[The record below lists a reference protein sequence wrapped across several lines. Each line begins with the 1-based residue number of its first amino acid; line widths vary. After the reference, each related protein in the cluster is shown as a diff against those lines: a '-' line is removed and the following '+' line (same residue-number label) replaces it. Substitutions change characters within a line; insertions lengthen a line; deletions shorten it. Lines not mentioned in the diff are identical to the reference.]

1 MRNVVIEVRGDR
13 HRLVEDKVVC
23 GCTVCSLRELCEPR
37 KNSRGM
43 CEPFLGYYKYG
54 HFMYGHFIMEDK
66 I

>member
-1 MRNVVIEVRGDR
+1 MKNVVIEISGDR
-13 HRLVEDKVVC
+13 HRLTEDKVVC

-43 CEPFLGYYKYG
+43 CEPFLGYYQ
-54 HFMYGHFIMEDK
+54 YGHFIMEDK

>member
-1 MRNVVIEVRGDR
+1 MMKNVVIEIGEDR
-13 HRLVEDKVVC
+13 HRLAEDKVIC
-23 GCTVCSLRELCEPR
+23 GCAVCSLRELCEPR

-54 HFMYGHFIMEDK
+54 HFIMEDK